1 MDLLHNIVAYLDDPY
16 LVASFQSLCGL
27 TLNTDD
33 TKNNSYDDAIYGIS
47 GLSNPSIV
55 FRDKDDPRMISYEE
69 QNGEIVQRSDEE
81 DDQNMKN
88 SGDTG
93 SLTET
98 PTSSTS
104 NTNRICVQRRTNA
117 NTSEIK
123 TEINDDIVKTS
134 HQNGDIP
141 GKNKN
146 MSPSKSSRVKCRLPY
161 KINNKT
167 LYYVFS
173 FGAALGNELFY
184 TTFFPFILWNVDA
197 FISRKIVIM
206 WWITLYAGQA
216 TKDILKRPRPISP
229 PVIKLEARYELEY
242 GMPSTHA
249 MVGTCIPFTMLFI
262 AATRYE
268 FPILIGIFLAL
279 TWTVLVSLSRIYL
292 GMHSVLDVI
301 VGILCVCLL
310 FPLLFPFLNDFDH
323 FSVTHPLAPIFTI
336 GIPFIM
342 CICYPPVDKWNTA
355 RRDTTLLVGVA
366 AGISVGSWLSYQYG
380 LAVESP
386 PTPYA
391 IYLPTLMTVGLSF
404 LRLLVGVP
412 LMLLT
417 GELLRPIVR
426 RIISHI
432 LKMDLQDPQIKKMQ
446 IYELT
451 DSFIPFL
458 FVAINVTFGIPLI
471 FKLLSIDRP
480 EYYTELIAAPTE

>member
-1 MDLLHNIVAYLDDPY
+1 
-16 LVASFQSLCGL
+16 
-27 TLNTDD
+27 
-33 TKNNSYDDAIYGIS
+33 
-47 GLSNPSIV
+47 
-55 FRDKDDPRMISYEE
+55 MISYEE
-69 QNGEIVQRSDEE
+69 QNGEIVQQNDEE
-81 DDQNMKN
+81 DDQNYMKN
-88 SGDTG
+88 SGETG
-93 SLTET
+93 SLT
-98 PTSSTS
+98 PTSS
-104 NTNRICVQRRTNA
+104 TNRICVQRRTNA

-141 GKNKN
+141 G
-146 MSPSKSSRVKCRLPY
+146 
-161 KINNKT
+161 
-167 LYYVFS
+167 
-173 FGAALGNELFY
+173 
-184 TTFFPFILWNVDA
+184 
-197 FISRKIVIM
+197 
-206 WWITLYAGQA
+206 QA
-216 TKDILKRPRPISP
+216 TKDILKRPRPLSP

-268 FPILIGIFLAL
+268 FPFLIGLFLAL
-279 TWTVLVSLSRIYL
+279 TWTMLVSLSRIYL

-386 PTPYA
+386 PTPYG

-432 LKMDLQDPQIKKMQ
+432 LQMDLQDPQIKKMQ

-480 EYYTELIAAPTE
+480 EYYTELLAAPTE

>member
-1 MDLLHNIVAYLDDPY
+1 MLNLLKYSCHNQSFFFFFNRFSFL
-16 LVASFQSLCGL
+16 SFQ
-27 TLNTDD
+27 
-33 TKNNSYDDAIYGIS
+33 
-47 GLSNPSIV
+47 
-55 FRDKDDPRMISYEE
+55 
-69 QNGEIVQRSDEE
+69 
-81 DDQNMKN
+81 
-88 SGDTG
+88 
-93 SLTET
+93 
-98 PTSSTS
+98 
-104 NTNRICVQRRTNA
+104 
-117 NTSEIK
+117 
-123 TEINDDIVKTS
+123 
-134 HQNGDIP
+134 
-141 GKNKN
+141 
-146 MSPSKSSRVKCRLPY
+146 
-161 KINNKT
+161 
-167 LYYVFS
+167 
-173 FGAALGNELFY
+173 
-184 TTFFPFILWNVDA
+184 
-197 FISRKIVIM
+197 
-206 WWITLYAGQA
+206 
-216 TKDILKRPRPISP
+216 
-229 PVIKLEARYELEY
+229 
-242 GMPSTHA
+242 
-249 MVGTCIPFTMLFI
+249 
-262 AATRYE
+262 
-268 FPILIGIFLAL
+268 
-279 TWTVLVSLSRIYL
+279 
-292 GMHSVLDVI
+292 DVI

-386 PTPYA
+386 PTPYG

-480 EYYTELIAAPTE
+480 EYYTELLAAPTEWFQQSSTDTPPPQHKSSLSFSPSTNRLEMSFKESMKEFYSGDSYRHKILAFF